1 MVYLKIAKQL
11 EKLPEKHEKKKK
23 KKKKERKKSI
33 IKPNLNKYKG
43 QASISIWKL

>member
-23 KKKKERKKSI
+23 KERKKSI
-33 IKPNLNKYKG
+33 IKPNLNKFKE

>member
-23 KKKKERKKSI
+23 KKKKR
-33 IKPNLNKYKG
+33 N
-43 QASISIWKL
+43 Q

>member
-11 EKLPEKHEKKKK
+11 EKLPEKHEKK

>member
-23 KKKKERKKSI
+23 RKKEI
-33 IKPNLNKYKG
+33 N
-43 QASISIWKL
+43 Q